1 MVAVSEADEVP
12 PACDGNLVGHLCSFC
27 LLRRGLTLRPIEEL
41 KYMKRYWEPHGRVR
55 ATKFEIA
62 RAISACHKFM
72 TRPWPCKKGQGV
84 RLQLASTKRSL
95 QASKLFADRRLAAAM
110 VGAPFARLLANL
122 VVMGTGVLGR
132 AFVEAYKQAL
142 QSARRQSAP

>member
-1 MVAVSEADEVP
+1 M
-12 PACDGNLVGHLCSFC
+12 
-27 LLRRGLTLRPIEEL
+27 
-41 KYMKRYWEPHGRVR
+41 
-55 ATKFEIA
+55 
-62 RAISACHKFM
+62 
-72 TRPWPCKKGQGV
+72 
-84 RLQLASTKRSL
+84 QLASTKRSL

>member
-1 MVAVSEADEVP
+1 MAGFPTAAAHVQARCGRLGYRSPAVA
-12 PACDGNLVGHLCSFC
+12 
-27 LLRRGLTLRPIEEL
+27 
-41 KYMKRYWEPHGRVR
+41 RV
-55 ATKFEIA
+55 A
-62 RAISACHKFM
+62 RAVPARSVLFEQNRQRTTPTTTACPSRMRAVH
-72 TRPWPCKKGQGV
+72 CAQV
-84 RLQLASTKRSL
+84 RRRSYCTSVQTIFPEVDQTVEPSPL
-95 QASKLFADRRLAAAM
+95 PSM

>member
-1 MVAVSEADEVP
+1 MAGFPTAAAHLQLGRAVTGIARGRL
-12 PACDGNLVGHLCSFC
+12 ACRARRPGEKFC
-27 LLRRGLTLRPIEEL
+27 LNKTDSGPLRKPRPL
-41 KYMKRYWEPHGRVR
+41 PLGCVPFTVAQVRRRSYKRPNYFFQ
-55 ATKFEIA
+55 K
-62 RAISACHKFM
+62 S
-72 TRPWPCKKGQGV
+72 TRPSSPP
-84 RLQLASTKRSL
+84 LPS
-95 QASKLFADRRLAAAM
+95 M

>member
-1 MVAVSEADEVP
+1 
-12 PACDGNLVGHLCSFC
+12 
-27 LLRRGLTLRPIEEL
+27 
-41 KYMKRYWEPHGRVR
+41 MKRYWEPHGRVR

-62 RAISACHKFM
+62 RSISACHKFM

>member
-1 MVAVSEADEVP
+1 MAGFPTAAAHLQLGRAVTGIARGP
-12 PACDGNLVGHLCSFC
+12 LACRARRPGEKFC
-27 LLRRGLTLRPIEEL
+27 LNKTDSWPLPQSRPLPLGCVPFTVAQVRRRSYCTSVQTIFPEVDQTV
-41 KYMKRYWEPHGRVR
+41 EP
-55 ATKFEIA
+55 
-62 RAISACHKFM
+62 S
-72 TRPWPCKKGQGV
+72 PLP
-84 RLQLASTKRSL
+84 S
-95 QASKLFADRRLAAAM
+95 M

>member
-1 MVAVSEADEVP
+1 
-12 PACDGNLVGHLCSFC
+12 
-27 LLRRGLTLRPIEEL
+27 
-41 KYMKRYWEPHGRVR
+41 
-55 ATKFEIA
+55 
-62 RAISACHKFM
+62 M
-72 TRPWPCKKGQGV
+72 TGFPTAAAHV
-84 RLQLASTKRSL
+84 VLASSWRQFFNPADKRGTPHSQGL
-95 QASKLFADRRLAAAM
+95 SASNYPFSWRPNLLPTGPSPSPSSLAAAM